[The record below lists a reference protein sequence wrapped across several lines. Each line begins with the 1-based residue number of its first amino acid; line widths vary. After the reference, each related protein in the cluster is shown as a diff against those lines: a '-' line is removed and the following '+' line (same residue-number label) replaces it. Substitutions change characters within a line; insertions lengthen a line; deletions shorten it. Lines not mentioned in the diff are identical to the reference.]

1 MFSNHSNQNQIF
13 CLMGPTA
20 AGKTALAIE
29 LTKHFPFDIIS
40 VDSAMVYRGMDIGT
54 AKPTLAELK
63 VAPHRLINICDPAE
77 AYSAG
82 QFRQDAIAEI
92 EKIFALG
99 RVPLLVGGTML
110 YFRVLQQGISNLPQA
125 SKEIRAEIAGQI
137 EKLGLE
143 EIYRQLQKIDP
154 QTTAVIKPTDS
165 QRIGRALE
173 VFKLTGKKLSELKS
187 ASPPQKLPFKFINIA
202 VAPLE
207 RLYLQNKINLRFREM
222 LRLGFIEEVEQLH
235 KREDLHFDLPSIR
248 TVGYRQAWQYFS
260 CQITY
265 DQMLQRIPIATRQLA
280 KRQLTWLRSWSEV
293 KWFDS
298 ESPQLIK
305 YVTQLVATSSILQ

>member
-1 MFSNHSNQNQIF
+1 MLAMHYDKNQVF
-13 CLMGPTA
+13 CLMGQTA

-29 LTKHFPFDIIS
+29 LSKRFPFDIIS

-63 VAPHRLINICDPAE
+63 ISPHRLIDICDPAE

-92 EKIFALG
+92 EKIFVQG
-99 RVPLLVGGTML
+99 RIPLLVGGTML
-110 YFRVLQQGISNLPQA
+110 YFRVLQQGISKLPQA
-125 SKEIRAEIAGQI
+125 NKEIRADIAAQI

-143 EIYRQLQKIDP
+143 ELYQQLQKIDP
-154 QTTAVIKPTDS
+154 QTAIAIKRTDS

-187 ASPPQKLPFKFINIA
+187 ISPPQRPSFNFVNIA

-207 RLYLQNKINLRFREM
+207 RSYFQEKINLRFKEM
-222 LRLGFIEEVEQLH
+222 LRLGFIEEVEMLY
-235 KREDLHFDLPSIR
+235 KRGDLHFDLPAIR
-248 TVGYRQAWQYFS
+248 MVGYRQVWQYFS
-260 CQITY
+260 RQITY
-265 DQMLQRIPIATRQLA
+265 AQMLQQIPIATRQLA
-280 KRQLTWLRSWSEV
+280 KRQLTWLHSWPKI

-298 ESPQLIK
+298 ESAQLFEYITQLIC
-305 YVTQLVATSSILQ
+305 